1 MYSVYLVD
9 DEKLVLEKLTNTVPW
24 LDNGFEVVGFNTSSQ
39 AALAE
44 ITEVKPDVVFCDLR
58 MPKVDG
64 LQLIEKLIESGVSSD
79 FVMLSAFNDFDAC
92 REFFRLEGI
101 DYFLKPLDQDNAAE
115 VLERISRKV
124 AKKHRQTPAVAFVPS
139 QSKSFD
145 DLVAYVI
152 ANFNKKITLKDL
164 SQTFNMNQNHICNMF
179 SKHYESTLI
188 IFITTLRMKE
198 ASRLMLETDA
208 QLKEIAIH
216 CGYQSYHHFCA
227 VFKTHFGKPPTEYR
241 EVNG

>member
-9 DEKLVLEKLTNTVPW
+9 DEKLVLEKLTKTVPW
-24 LDNGFEVVGFNTSSQ
+24 LDNGFEVVGFNANPQT
-39 AALAE
+39 ALAE
-44 ITEVKPDVVFCDLR
+44 ITEMQPDVVFCDLR
-58 MPKVDG
+58 MPKMDG
-64 LQLIEKLIESGVSSD
+64 LQLIEKLIKNGVKAD

-115 VLERISRKV
+115 VLERISRKM
-124 AKKHRQTPAVAFVPS
+124 AKKHHQTPSVVFVPS

-152 ANFNKKITLKDL
+152 ANFNQKITLKDL
-164 SQTFNMNQNHICNMF
+164 SQLFNMNQNHICNMF

-188 IFITTLRMKE
+188 IFITNLRMKE
-198 ASRLMLETDA
+198 ASRLMLETDT
-208 QLKEIAIH
+208 QLKEISFH

-227 VFKTHFGKPPTEYR
+227 VFKTHFGKSPTEYR
-241 EVNG
+241 EAGG